1 MDWKI
6 KMSILPKATYR
17 FNAVPIKIPMP
28 YFTETEQTFQK
39 FMWTPN
45 SLSNFEK
52 ENKVGGITIPGIK
65 LYYKDTISKTVWYWH
80 KNTLKD
86 QCNRLESPEINSSL
100 YDQLIFDKGYMSI
113 QWSKDSIFNK

>member
-6 KMSILPKATYR
+6 KMSIRPKATYR

-80 KNTLKD
+80 KNTHTHTHTHTD
-86 QCNRLESPEINSSL
+86 
-100 YDQLIFDKGYMSI
+100 
-113 QWSKDSIFNK
+113 